1 MSDERARTVQCCIA
15 GGGPAGVMLGYLLAR
30 SGIDVLVL
38 EKHADFLRDFRGD
51 TIHPS
56 TLQILNEL
64 GVLGAFLT
72 HPHSEVTE
80 LTARIGDTT
89 IALATFAH
97 VPGPCQFIAF
107 MPQWDFLDF
116 LVGRARSFPS
126 FHIEMQAEAT
136 DLLMDGDRAIGL
148 RAQTPAGPLTVHAD
162 LVVAADGRHSALRAR
177 AGLEVENIG
186 APIDVL
192 WMRLSR
198 RPDDPGQ
205 TFGNIAAGGVLVAI
219 NRNDYYQCA
228 LVIRKGG
235 FDDIRAGGLERLRA
249 DVAHL
254 APFLRDRVDEL
265 QNWDQVQ
272 LLSVTVDRLKTWY
285 RPGFLCIGDAAH
297 AMSPVG
303 GVGINLAIADAVAAA
318 NRLVGP
324 LQAGAPG
331 AHDLRAVQRRR
342 ELPTR
347 LMQGLQVFIQRRV
360 LGRVLSST
368 SMTTAPWVLR
378 ALTSIPLVRRVPALI
393 VGFGFLP
400 EHVRT
405 LARPPASGP
414 D

>member
-1 MSDERARTVQCCIA
+1 
-15 GGGPAGVMLGYLLAR
+15 
-30 SGIDVLVL
+30 
-38 EKHADFLRDFRGD
+38 
-51 TIHPS
+51 
-56 TLQILNEL
+56 
-64 GVLGAFLT
+64 
-72 HPHSEVTE
+72 
-80 LTARIGDTT
+80 
-89 IALATFAH
+89 
-97 VPGPCQFIAF
+97 
-107 MPQWDFLDF
+107 
-116 LVGRARSFPS
+116 
-126 FHIEMQAEAT
+126 
-136 DLLMDGDRAIGL
+136 
-148 RAQTPAGPLTVHAD
+148 
-162 LVVAADGRHSALRAR
+162 VVAADGRHSALRAR
-177 AGLEVENIG
+177 AGLEVEDIG

-219 NRNDYYQCA
+219 NRNEYYQCA

-254 APFLRDRVDEL
+254 APFLHDRVDEL

-303 GVGINLAIADAVAAA
+303 GVGINLAIADAVATA

-324 LQAGAPG
+324 LQAGVPG

-368 SMTTAPWVLR
+368 SMTTAPWFLR
-378 ALTSIPLVRRVPALI
+378 ALASIPLVRRVPALI